1 MVDYID
7 NAVIFHHEPYAS
19 SASEMVAELVQYFG
33 DKYKP
38 NSAAA
43 RGDAGGMMLDTKNF
57 IQRTGVRT
65 FEAAGLPAQDG
76 RGHGGG
82 QTDVCHQHER
92 LSGAVQG
99 GGGGTDLPPLRH
111 LRREGEDSGD
121 QDGLGAGGRRA
132 AGHRGRRRLLCL
144 LL

>member
-1 MVDYID
+1 MVIDHHRKMVDYID

-43 RGDAGGMMLDTKNF
+43 EAMLAGMMLDTKNF

-65 FEAAGLPAQDG
+65 FEAAAYLRKMGADTVED
-76 RGHGGG
+76 

-92 LSGAVQG
+92 LSGTVQG
-99 GGGGTDLPPLRH
+99 GGGG
-111 LRREGEDSGD
+111 RRST
-121 QDGLGAGGRRA
+121 ATAPSA
-132 AGHRGRRRLLCL
+132 A
-144 LL
+144 